1 MDDRENNLM
10 LVEDLLTGEG
20 YNVVSAVNGKDALEK
35 LQAEKEI
42 DLIISDILMPVM
54 DGFVFCENVKR
65 DKKLR
70 NIPFVFSTASF
81 IGEKDEALAL
91 KLGAKKFIRKPFEP
105 SEFLELVQELL
116 KDVDNG
122 KIKRQEIS
130 LKNGNEVNR
139 LYNERLVEKLEKTL
153 GDQIQQS

>member
-1 MDDRENNLM
+1 MYGLGAMKIETEIQNSQSKTRNVLIVDDIENNRI
-10 LVEDLLTGEG
+10 LLEELLAEFG

-35 LQAEKEI
+35 LHTGKEY

-54 DGFVFCENVKR
+54 DGFMFCKNVKK
-65 DKKLR
+65 DEKLR

-81 IGEKDEALAL
+81 VGRKDEALAL

-105 SEFLELVQELL
+105 DEFLELVQELL

-122 KIKRQEIS
+122 KVKAQVIS
-130 LKNGNEVNR
+130 LDVM
-139 LYNERLVEKLEKTL
+139 
-153 GDQIQQS
+153 